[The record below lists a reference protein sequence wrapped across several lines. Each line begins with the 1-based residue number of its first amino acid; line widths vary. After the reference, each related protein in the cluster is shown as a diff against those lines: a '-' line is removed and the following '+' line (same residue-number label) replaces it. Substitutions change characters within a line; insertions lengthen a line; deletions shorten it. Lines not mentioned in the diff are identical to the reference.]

1 MVETLSNATGYV
13 RRGQSVSRRA
23 RGQRRSRV
31 RRRSESPTHENSS
44 PPLSTLHSAQVRS
57 RSARAAPSRNRGG
70 VARGRGAN
78 MLVSLSRQ
86 DDGNA
91 GVLSHL
97 L

>member
-1 MVETLSNATGYV
+1 MVEPLSNATGYV

-31 RRRSESPTHENSS
+31 RRRSESPTHENS
-44 PPLSTLHSAQVRS
+44 LHSAQVRS
-57 RSARAAPSRNRGG
+57 RSAHAARSRNRGG
-70 VARGRGAN
+70 LARGRGAN

>member
-31 RRRSESPTHENSS
+31 RRRSESPTHENS
-44 PPLSTLHSAQVRS
+44 LHLAQVRS